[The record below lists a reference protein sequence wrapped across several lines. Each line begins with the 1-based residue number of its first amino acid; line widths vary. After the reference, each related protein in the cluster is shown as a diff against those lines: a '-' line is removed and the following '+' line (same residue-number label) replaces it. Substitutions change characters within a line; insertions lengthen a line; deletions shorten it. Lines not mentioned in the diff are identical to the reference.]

1 MASAR
6 PASSSKS
13 RTVQPPHDRVR
24 AFCSGLAGLHGPGG
38 TGRRTLRR
46 LRRPL
51 RRPDLRRQC
60 QHPGQSGLHAVRR
73 SPALRSRCVQ
83 PESEGIERLHQCLEP
98 RRRKVGDLQR
108 RVLLPV
114 TGANRAGF
122 PALPVVRRSI
132 RPPVVRRPGA
142 DVPHR
147 RSNLHRN
154 DRSSPD
160 ATGRPDPQ
168 DSRPSTGRQPEEV
181 DRHRYDPRSWE
192 RDNVW
197 RPERAAASRPAGIA
211 GRRARRPMRRMR
223 VHARRPRT
231 SRFIEKRR

>member
-1 MASAR
+1 MASSR

-24 AFCSGLAGLHGPGG
+24 AFRSGLAGLHGPGG

-46 LRRPL
+46 LRRPS
-51 RRPDLRRQC
+51 RRPDVRRQC

-122 PALPVVRRSI
+122 PALPEVRRSI
-132 RPPVVRRPGA
+132 RPPSCG
-142 DVPHR
+142 
-147 RSNLHRN
+147 
-154 DRSSPD
+154 
-160 ATGRPDPQ
+160 GRARTCPIVG
-168 DSRPSTGRQPEEV
+168 RTSTGTIDLPPTRRG
-181 DRHRYDPRSWE
+181 DRT
-192 RDNVW
+192 
-197 RPERAAASRPAGIA
+197 
-211 GRRARRPMRRMR
+211 RRTAARRPDVSPKRSTGIDTIRVPGNGTMFGGRNARR
-223 VHARRPRT
+223 VHAPPASQVAGRGGRCAG
-231 SRFIEKRR
+231 